1 MTRQIHRIAALAT
14 AGLLA
19 AGLAACSSS
28 GGSGSGNNSS
38 SSGKPTQGGTLKVVA
53 GGGPTYLDTVPAY
66 YTANY
71 ILERTFARQ
80 LLTYPTVPDPS
91 ITGSGWTKD
100 TVPVPDIATA
110 YPTVANG
117 GLSKDGLTYTFHI
130 KPGVDWGTSP
140 PRQVVA
146 ADFVREFKA
155 FCNTVAPVGNLPYY
169 SKTIAGL
176 AQYCNQ
182 ETTFFAKI
190 KKPTAAQ
197 FANFQNTHTISGIT
211 TPNSSTIQFHLIK
224 PAGDFPFELA
234 MPFASARPVEADK
247 YIPGSLDFDKHIVS
261 DGPYKITSY
270 VPNRSIT
277 LVRNPAWKQ
286 STDTVRHQYVNEIT
300 VTMGVNDA
308 ATQLAD
314 MQAGKFDL
322 PLDVTINPSSYQQLI
337 SAHDPKFFVWPWIST
352 VPYLV
357 FNFQSPNNNHAMK
370 NLKLRQAIEYGV
382 NKVAIQKVLGGPL
395 VAKVINTAIPPGA
408 TGYQN
413 YDPYPSK
420 GGQGDPA
427 KCKALLAQSGIK
439 SGIKLNMAYQND
451 TVIAAEFQAIQS
463 SLKLCGINLVGQPES
478 GATYFTHLGTPSTN
492 NKPGTFDIA
501 WTGWIPDWFGGNN
514 GRTVADPFF
523 RTNCVQGTINV
534 GCYTNP
540 QVDKLIDEAEATS
553 DLSKANALLHQV
565 DMITMHDAVIV
576 PIIEGYGPMYSS
588 KNVFNVNSE
597 GEPSGSTAVVW
608 APNIGGPDLTN
619 VYLKNG

>member
-1 MTRQIHRIAALAT
+1 MTRQIHRLAALAT

-28 GGSGSGNNSS
+28 GGGGNNPSS
-38 SSGKPTQGGTLKVVA
+38 GGKPTQGGTLKVVA
-53 GGGPTYLDTVPAY
+53 AGGPTYLDTVPAY

-80 LLTYPTVPDPS
+80 LLAYPTVPDPS
-91 ITGSGWTKD
+91 ITGPGWTKD

-176 AQYCNQ
+176 AQYCDQ
-182 ETTFFAKI
+182 ETKAFAKV
-190 KKPTAAQ
+190 KHPTAAQ

-211 TPNSSTIQFHLIK
+211 TPNSSTIQFHLIN
-224 PAGDFPFELA
+224 PAGDFPFMLA

-247 YIPGSLDFDKHIVS
+247 YIPGSNEFNQHIVS

-286 STDTVRHQYVNEIT
+286 TSDPIRHQYVNEIT

-322 PLDVTINPSSYQQLI
+322 VLDTTINPSSYQQLL
-337 SAHDPKFFVWPWIST
+337 STHDPKFFIWPWIST
-352 VPYLV
+352 VPYIA
-357 FNFQSPNNNHAMK
+357 FNFKSPNESRAIS
-370 NLKLRQAIEYGV
+370 NLKLRQAIEYAI
-382 NKVAIQKVLGGPL
+382 NKVAVQKVLGGPD

-408 TGYQN
+408 AGYQN
-413 YDPYPSK
+413 YDPYASK
-420 GGQGDPA
+420 GGQGDSG
-427 KCKALLAQSGIK
+427 KCKAMLGQAGQK
-439 SGIKLNMAYQND
+439 SGIKLNYAYQND
-451 TVIAAEFQAIQS
+451 SVNAAIFQAVQA
-463 SLKLCGINLVGQPES
+463 SLKSCGINLVGQPES
-478 GATYFTHLGTPSTN
+478 GATFFTHMGTPSAN
-492 NKPGTFDIA
+492 NKAGTWDMA
-501 WTGWIPDWFGGNN
+501 QLGWIPDWFGGNN
-514 GRTVADPFF
+514 GRTVADPLF
-523 RTNCVQGTINV
+523 RTNCVQGTIND
-534 GCYTNP
+534 GCYSNP
-540 QVDKLIDEAEATS
+540 AVDKLIDQAEATS
-553 DLSKANALLHQV
+553 SLSTSNALLHQV
-565 DMITMHDAVIV
+565 DVKVMADAVIV
-576 PIIEGYGPMYSS
+576 PLVEGYGPMYSS
-588 KNVFNVNSE
+588 KNVFNVNNE

>member
-1 MTRQIHRIAALAT
+1 MTRQMHRFAALAT

-28 GGSGSGNNSS
+28 GGGGGNNA
-38 SSGKPTQGGTLKVVA
+38 GGGGQPTKGGTLKIVA
-53 GGGPTYLDTVPAY
+53 AGGPTYLDTVPAY

-80 LLTYPTVPDPS
+80 LLAYPTVPDPS
-91 ITGSGWTKD
+91 ITGPGWTKD

-130 KPGVDWGTSP
+130 KPGVDWATSP

-176 AQYCNQ
+176 QTYCDQ
-182 ETTFFAKI
+182 ETKAFAKV
-190 KKPTAAQ
+190 KHPTAAQ

-224 PAGDFPFELA
+224 PAGDFPFMLA

-247 YIPGSLDFDKHIVS
+247 YIPGSNDFNQHIVS

-286 STDTVRHQYVNEIT
+286 STDSIRHQYVNEIT

-322 PLDVTINPSSYQQLI
+322 VLDTTINPSSYQQLL
-337 SAHDPKFFVWPWIST
+337 STHDAKFFIWPWIST
-352 VPYLV
+352 VPYIA
-357 FNFQSPNNNHAMK
+357 FNFKSPNESSAIS
-370 NLKLRQAIEYGV
+370 NLKLRQAVEYAI
-382 NKVAIQKVLGGPL
+382 NKVAVQKVLGGPD

-408 TGYQN
+408 AGYQN

-420 GGQGDPA
+420 GGQGDSG
-427 KCKALLAQSGIK
+427 KCKALLAQAGQK
-439 SGIKLNMAYQND
+439 SGLKLNYAYQND
-451 TVIAAEFQAIQS
+451 SVNAAIFQAVQA

-478 GATYFTHLGTPSTN
+478 GATFFTHMGTPSAN
-492 NKPGTFDIA
+492 NKPGTWDMA
-501 WTGWIPDWFGGNN
+501 QLGWIPDWFGGNN
-514 GRTVADPFF
+514 GRTVADPLF
-523 RTNCVQGTINV
+523 RTNCVQGTIND
-534 GCYTNP
+534 GCYSNP
-540 QVDKLIDEAEATS
+540 AVDKLIDQAEATA
-553 DLSKANALLHQV
+553 DLSTSNTLLHQV
-565 DMITMHDAVIV
+565 DVKVMGDAVIV
-576 PIIEGYGPMYSS
+576 PLVEGYGPMYSS
-588 KNVFNVNSE
+588 KNVFNVNNE

>member
-1 MTRQIHRIAALAT
+1 MTRQIHRFAALAT

-28 GGSGSGNNSS
+28 GSGGNAAGGS
-38 SSGKPTQGGTLKVVA
+38 KPAKGGTLKLVA
-53 GGGPTYLDTVPAY
+53 AGGPTYLDTVPAY

-71 ILERTFARQ
+71 VLERVFARQ
-80 LLTYPTVPDPS
+80 LLAYPTVPDPT
-91 ITGSGWTKD
+91 IGGSGWNKD
-100 TVPVPDIATA
+100 TIPVPDIATA

-130 KPGVDWGTSP
+130 KQGVDWSTSP

-176 AQYCNQ
+176 QPYCDQ
-182 ETTFFAKI
+182 ETKAFAKV
-190 KKPTAAQ
+190 KHPTAAQ
-197 FANFQNTHTISGIT
+197 FANFQNTHNISGIT

-224 PAGDFPFELA
+224 KAGDFPFMLA

-247 YIPGSLDFDKHIVS
+247 YIPGSIEFDKHIVS

-277 LVRNPAWKQ
+277 MVRNSAWKQ
-286 STDTVRHQYVNEIT
+286 STDPVRHQYVNEIT

-322 PLDVTINPSSYQQLI
+322 PLDTTINPSSYQQLI
-337 SAHDPKFFVWPWIST
+337 STHDPKFNIWPWIST
-352 VPYLV
+352 VPYDV
-357 FNFQSPNNNHAMK
+357 FNLKSPNENHAI
-370 NLKLRQAIEYGV
+370 NNVKLRQAIEYGV
-382 NKVAIQKVLGGPL
+382 NKVAVQKVLGGPA

-408 TGYQN
+408 AGYQN
-413 YDPYPSK
+413 YNPYPSK

-427 KCKALLAQSGIK
+427 KCKALLAQAGMK
-439 SGIKLNMAYQND
+439 SGIKLNYAYQND
-451 TVIAAEFQAIQS
+451 SVNSAIFQAVQS
-463 SLKLCGINLVGQPES
+463 SLKSCGINLVGQPES
-478 GATYFTHLGTPSTN
+478 GATFFTHMGTPSEN
-492 NKPGTFDIA
+492 NKAGTWDLSQV
-501 WTGWIPDWFGGNN
+501 GWIPDWFGGNN
-514 GRTVADPFF
+514 GRTVADPLF
-523 RTNCVQGTINV
+523 RTNCVQGTIND
-534 GCYTNP
+534 GCYSNP
-540 QVDKLIDEAEATS
+540 KVDSLIDQAEATS
-553 DLSKANALLHQV
+553 SLSQSNSILHQV
-565 DMITMHDAVIV
+565 DVQVMKDAVIIPMV
-576 PIIEGYGPMYSS
+576 EGYGPMYSS
-588 KNVFNVNSE
+588 KNVFNVNNQ

>member
-14 AGLLA
+14 AGLA
-19 AGLAACSSS
+19 VAGLAACSSTNNNAS
-28 GGSGSGNNSS
+28 GGGS
-38 SSGKPTQGGTLKVVA
+38 KPVSGGTLKIVAA
-53 GGGPTYLDTVPAY
+53 GGPNYLDTVPAY

-80 LLTYPTVPDPS
+80 LLAYPTVPDPT
-91 ITGSGWTKD
+91 ITGAGWKKD

-110 YPTVANG
+110 YPTTANG

-130 KPGVDWGTSP
+130 KQGVDWATSP

-169 SKTIAGL
+169 SNTIKGL
-176 AQYCNQ
+176 SQYCDQ
-182 ETTFFAKI
+182 ETKAFAKI
-190 KKPTAAQ
+190 KHPTAAQ
-197 FANFQNTHTISGIT
+197 FANFQNTHNISGIT

-247 YIPGSLDFDKHIVS
+247 YLPGSVDFNKHIIS

-277 LVRNPAWKQ
+277 LVKNPAWKQ
-286 STDTVRHQYVNEIT
+286 STDQVRHQYVNEIT
-300 VTMGVNDA
+300 VTMGVDDA

-322 PLDVTINPSSYQQLI
+322 PLDTTINPSSYQQLI
-337 SAHDPKFFVWPWIST
+337 STHDPKFYIWPWIST
-352 VPYLV
+352 VPYIV
-357 FNFQSPNNNHAMK
+357 FNLRSPNENHAI
-370 NLKLRQAIEYGV
+370 NNVKLRQAIEYAV
-382 NKVAIQKVLGGPL
+382 NKVAVQKVLGGPA

-408 TGYQN
+408 AGYQN

-420 GGQGDPA
+420 GGQGNPA
-427 KCKALLAQSGIK
+427 KCKALLSQAGMK
-439 SGIKLNMAYQND
+439 SGIKLNYAYQND
-451 TVIAAEFQAIQS
+451 SVNSAEFQAVQS

-478 GATYFTHLGTPSTN
+478 GATFFTHMGTPSEN
-492 NKPGTFDIA
+492 NKPGTWDLSQV
-501 WTGWIPDWFGGNN
+501 GWIPDWFGGNN

-523 RTNCVQGTINV
+523 RTNCVQGTIND
-534 GCYTNP
+534 GCYSNP
-540 QVDKLIDEAEATS
+540 QVDKLINEAEATP
-553 DLSKANALLHQV
+553 DLSKSNALLHQV
-565 DMITMHDAVIV
+565 DVTVMKDAVIV
-576 PIIEGYGPMYSS
+576 PIVEGYGPMYSS
-588 KNVFNVNSE
+588 KNVFNVNNE
-597 GEPSGSTAVVW
+597 GMPSGSTAVIW